1 MRDIIITEL
10 TQALQ
15 ELVRAF
21 AHSLPRLVVTL
32 IIAFIGWVIASLLK
46 VLVRS
51 ILRLTRFSKLSEN
64 SGATHLL
71 NQAALPSSTEL
82 LSRFVFWVAWVG
94 FILLGVSVLGI
105 VGLQEYISRFFLFLP
120 RLFVALVILFFGLLA
135 ANFFARAA
143 LLAAVNAN
151 FRSSRL
157 LSISIRIIISIFAL
171 SMVFEVLGVAEQTM
185 LIAFGTAFGAVMLGL
200 AIAFGIGGKDL
211 AREFLEK
218 RLVTRKK
225 EEKED
230 ELSPLV
236 DAECP
241 PIGALCALRPELA
254 AEGAVIVSSGT
265 GGCRALL
272 GLDGRRRPSPHS
284 CPSPHSSLYLQRGAE
299 KRMPSRIFRATG
311 WPSICAGWN
320 SQWLRAASS
329 GPTSASSEFC
339 GIETCSSL
347 PEVFRIAEAAI
358 TLCAYLRRS
367 FISSVMLF
375 LSRACLINIGLN
387 LLQHIR
393 MQAPHLMHCV
403 VLTFSKTL
411 PLGSFGSLPPS
422 TGLSRPILSSFGTV
436 KFMMINATKEAPK
449 NCV

>member
-1 MRDIIITEL
+1 MREIIITEL

-15 ELVRAF
+15 ELVRGF
-21 AHSLPRLVVTL
+21 AHYLPRLIVTL

-46 VLVRS
+46 LLVRS
-51 ILRLTRFSKLSEN
+51 VLRLTRFSKLSEN
-64 SGATHLL
+64 SGATQLL

-105 VGLQEYISRFFLFLP
+105 VGLQEYIARFFLFLP
-120 RLFVALVILFFGLLA
+120 RLFGALVILFFGLLA

-230 ELSPLV
+230 ELSPL
-236 DAECP
+236 
-241 PIGALCALRPELA
+241 
-254 AEGAVIVSSGT
+254 
-265 GGCRALL
+265 
-272 GLDGRRRPSPHS
+272 
-284 CPSPHSSLYLQRGAE
+284 
-299 KRMPSRIFRATG
+299 
-311 WPSICAGWN
+311 
-320 SQWLRAASS
+320 
-329 GPTSASSEFC
+329 
-339 GIETCSSL
+339 
-347 PEVFRIAEAAI
+347 
-358 TLCAYLRRS
+358 
-367 FISSVMLF
+367 
-375 LSRACLINIGLN
+375 
-387 LLQHIR
+387 
-393 MQAPHLMHCV
+393 
-403 VLTFSKTL
+403 
-411 PLGSFGSLPPS
+411 
-422 TGLSRPILSSFGTV
+422 
-436 KFMMINATKEAPK
+436 
-449 NCV
+449 